1 MSKKIKICIS
11 DKLRPNLHK
20 LFHEYLDSK
29 FDNINRYYD
38 DLSYGYGNDI
48 YGTVFPYDDGHD
60 AYIQFWE
67 EEERKQELREK
78 RRKDALKSHNKS
90 SNNLEDEY
98 VDDDAYIQLWEE
110 EARKHA
116 KRRKDALKSHNRSSK
131 LSDDEYVDV
140 EEYDGK
146 GRKKKHRHNKSK
158 SKSRSSG
165 LGIHVPYSGY
175 EENPD
180 EVYESYHVVWYY
192 PNYNDKDDRL
202 EFDSLKDFDDFCM
215 DEGILVP
222 PYMFQE
228 LINHSVSH
236 VCLNPIC
243 MERGIKELI
252 VSGTY
257 NDLLFN
263 VYDLSEYD
271 DEGICSRHKI

>member
-1 MSKKIKICIS
+1 MSKKIKIYIS

-29 FDNINRYYD
+29 FDSVNRYHD
-38 DLSYGYGNDI
+38 NLAYGYGYDV
-48 YGTVFPYDDGHD
+48 YDVYDGYDTVFPDDERD
-60 AYIQFWE
+60 IYIQFWE
-67 EEERKQELREK
+67 AEARKQELREK
-78 RRKDALKSHNKS
+78 RRM
-90 SNNLEDEY
+90 
-98 VDDDAYIQLWEE
+98 
-110 EARKHA
+110 
-116 KRRKDALKSHNRSSK
+116 DALKSHNRSSK
-131 LSDDEYVDV
+131 LSHDEYVDV

-146 GRKKKHRHNKSK
+146 GRKKKHRHSK
-158 SKSRSSG
+158 SKSQSRSNC
-165 LGIHVPYSGY
+165 LDVHVPYSGY

-180 EVYESYHVVWYY
+180 EVGDSYHVVWYY

-202 EFDSLKDFDDFCM
+202 EFDTLKDFDDFCL

-228 LINHSVSH
+228 LINHRVSH

-257 NDLLFN
+257 QDLLYN
-263 VYDLSEYD
+263 VYDLGEYD
-271 DEGICSRHKI
+271 DEGICSRYKL